1 MHSQIQSRT
10 ILCVSTVWS
19 VTDGIS
25 PPPYFQF
32 EIENAVIMCKLKG
45 FYLHEIWGNKHNL
58 GDAFLLME
66 KL

>member
-1 MHSQIQSRT
+1 M
-10 ILCVSTVWS
+10 
-19 VTDGIS
+19 GFPP

>member
-1 MHSQIQSRT
+1 M
-10 ILCVSTVWS
+10 
-19 VTDGIS
+19 GF